1 MQAGESLS
9 FITVPEELSIKE
21 AQPKVERE
29 TVREEFVLFYKLLI
43 EKHRDSFRS
52 MEVMEESG
60 PVMVHEGS
68 FQLPFADGSYLHL
81 VPYSLSDE
89 EGFLSIGLSIVEHT
103 HEGKYVGGYSYV
115 LAEDDVQYSYQGAA
129 EDEDEDEQFLHF
141 SVIDARKQ
149 SEEVFQMQMSEDEAM
164 RSLAEVVRQELEEAE
179 ILGAM
184 ERELGFSMSYPTIE
198 DMQKLKALVNLVSPF
213 EVPQR

>member
-9 FITVPEELSIKE
+9 FIAIPEELSIKE
-21 AQPKVERE
+21 AQPEAERKA
-29 TVREEFVLFYKLLI
+29 VREEFVLFYTLLMK
-43 EKHRDSFRS
+43 KHNDSFRT

-60 PVMVHEGS
+60 PVLLHEGS

-81 VPYSLSDE
+81 VPYSMSDE
-89 EGFLSIGLSIVEHT
+89 GGFFTIGLSIVEHT
-103 HEGKYVGGYSYV
+103 HEGKYVGGYSYI
-115 LAEDDVQYSYQGAA
+115 LADDEVRYSYQGAA

-149 SEEVFQMQMSEDEAM
+149 SDEVFQMQLSEDESM
-164 RSLAEVVRQELEEAE
+164 RSLAEVLRQELEEAE

-184 ERELGFSMSYPTIE
+184 ERELGFSMAYPTID
-198 DMQKLKALVNLVSPF
+198 DMQKLTALVGLVNPF